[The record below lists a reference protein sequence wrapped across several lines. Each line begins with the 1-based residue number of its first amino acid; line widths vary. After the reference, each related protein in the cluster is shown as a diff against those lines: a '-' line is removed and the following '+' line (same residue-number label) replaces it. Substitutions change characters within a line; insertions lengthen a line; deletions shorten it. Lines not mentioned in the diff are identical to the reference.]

1 MFIRWASTSLL
12 FLELIKKIKKMG
24 GTLVFNI
31 GHYGEMNKS
40 FFLETTNM
48 IDYWM
53 EMNRDNNG
61 FPTRRDTYRSLFL
74 Y

>member
-1 MFIRWASTSLL
+1 
-12 FLELIKKIKKMG
+12 MG

-31 GHYGEMNKS
+31 GHYGELNKS

-53 EMNRDNNG
+53 VAFSNV
-61 FPTRRDTYRSLFL
+61 
-74 Y
+74 